1 MDSMKYIQKETTQPF
16 KKNIWGSVGDF
27 FLTDSDWKLS
37 NNATLQNSPFI
48 NPLMFSYSKTTG
60 IAYWARFEIQ
70 HHIPKQP
77 IPSTSGHA

>member
-37 NNATLQNSPFI
+37 NNATLQNSPSSI
-48 NPLMFSYSKTTG
+48 
-60 IAYWARFEIQ
+60 R
-70 HHIPKQP
+70 
-77 IPSTSGHA
+77 